1 MLAGH
6 RPALLAPT
14 LSTGAR
20 VAVGL
25 TSGVSRTLLLTGSEI
40 PLRAAFV
47 RDQDA
52 PRLHVIVIDAHV
64 ELKDIL
70 DRLRGP
76 GIVII
81 TTGVRV
87 LCSWYRAG

>member
-25 TSGVSRTLLLTGSEI
+25 TSGVSRTLLLTGSKI
-40 PLRAAFV
+40 SLRAFV

-52 PRLHVIVIDAHV
+52 PWLHVIVIDAHV

-76 GIVII
+76 RVALI
-81 TTGVRV
+81 TTGGRM
-87 LCSWYRAG
+87 LGSRHRAG